1 VSKTN
6 DEERLVGARRDDIS
20 SEQRMQIAIE
30 VLSTNRK
37 RGRVTELTRAYAISR
52 QTVYKIADKGKQVL
66 LTGLEPEGHGPPLR
80 EKTVRVDRN
89 RLVRGSVVLTEVGVS
104 QRDVSFC
111 LGELLDT
118 APSPSWVKGEVAKVE
133 AAAAAVNEAW
143 QPQIEET
150 LSGDEIYANGQPN
163 LLVVGND
170 SLYIYALSRQPEC
183 DGETWGCILLAGPDG
198 PQFAS
203 DAGTGL
209 AAGAKAAGIEVHQ
222 LDWDHL
228 LRPMWGQATRLEKQ
242 AYAALNKVEERA
254 ALFERA
260 KSEKRLQQHLE
271 KWEQLNQTALEKVA
285 QFDAFYQIARQV
297 DDCFALID
305 LPSSQL
311 REVKVGINQLQALG
325 EQLQS
330 WSGRIY
336 QKLSTNLKNWAPAL
350 FSYQPVLGQAL
361 QPLQNRYGPKAVSA
375 LCRMWQI
382 EADQKRRSLS
392 FLEQQRRQILWAASL
407 DQALVLLGEEQ
418 LWTAWDEICQLLG
431 RSWRG
436 SMLAE
441 CVNSLL
447 RPFLDG
453 RKQTDQGCLELFR
466 FFHNVRP
473 FQRGKRAGHSPA
485 QLVGLDIPDDPL
497 LLLGLQPKVSI

>member
-1 VSKTN
+1 
-6 DEERLVGARRDDIS
+6 VGARRDDIT

-30 VLSTNRK
+30 VLRSNRE
-37 RGRVTELTRAYAISR
+37 RGKVVELAQTYTVSR
-52 QTVYKIADKGKQVL
+52 QTIYDIGAKGKQGL
-66 LTGLEPEGHGPPLR
+66 LQGLQPGPHGPHLDQKMVKVNR
-80 EKTVRVDRN
+80 D

-118 APSPSWVKGEVAKVE
+118 APSPSWVNGELAQVE
-133 AAAAAVNEAW
+133 AAAAAVNQVW

-163 LLVVGND
+163 LLLVGNA
-170 SLYIYALSRQPEC
+170 SLYIYALTRQPDC
-183 DGETWGCILLAGPDG
+183 DGETWGCTLLEGPEC

-209 AAGAKAAGIEVHQ
+209 AAGAKAAGLESHQ

-242 AYAALNKVEERA
+242 VYAAWQQVQDRA
-254 ALFERA
+254 ELFDQA
-260 KSEKRLQQHLE
+260 KTSSKRLHQHLA
-271 KWEQLNQTALEKVA
+271 KWEQFNQDTQQKEER
-285 QFDAFYQIARQV
+285 FDAFYRIARRV
-297 DDCFALID
+297 DDWFALID
-305 LPSSQL
+305 LETGQL
-311 REVKVGINQLQALG
+311 REVSAGINHLQTLA
-325 EQLQS
+325 EELQS

-336 QKLSTNLKNWAPAL
+336 QKLASNLNNWAPQL
-350 FSYQPVLGQAL
+350 FSYQPILAQAL
-361 QPLQNRYGPKAVSA
+361 QPLQTRYGAKVIAA

-382 EADQKRRSLS
+382 EADQKRRPLSLQ
-392 FLEQQRRQILWAASL
+392 EQQRYQTLWTASL
-407 DQALVLLGEEQ
+407 DEAWTLLGEQ
-418 LWTAWDEICQLLG
+418 LWTAWDEVCQLLG

-447 RPFLDG
+447 RPVLDR
-453 RKQTDQGCLELFR
+453 RKQTDQGCLDLFR
-466 FFHNVRP
+466 FLHNVRP

-485 QLVGLDIPDDPL
+485 QLVGLNVPDDPL